1 MSTQYLGDFISYGK
15 HINID
20 VKRRN
25 IDYSKKEL
33 KKTTSEVIQ
42 VIDEFVNDVYAEMV
56 EDNLSKGVNEYPY
69 TFAPFFSPKT
79 FDKMKDLIL
88 TSDISFAEA
97 FNKAVLWYMKN
108 EKFNIFNYLAEPH
121 KKMDMISQTID
132 IKDRAQI
139 ILHRYFIHKFAS
151 QIDEDVIISINK
163 FEKEYFYQM
172 PNNLKGFVCRHI
184 DNEML
189 IKDMAFAYETPV
201 VVTTKNVKDTKF
213 LVIDNI
219 NKKLYVDPNDNYLS
233 KCMEEYSKHN
243 INLDNDPKYTS
254 EVIKY
259 YASLVDLRHLDS
271 VKRNNWYVGGIFYRT
286 EYMYLSKG
294 YYPKYEEMVD
304 TFTALMKAFYD
315 REIHIQLPELN
326 HYKRLTYEKD
336 EIFTEVTIASLYHRI
351 YFRTVN
357 AIYEAS
363 QKTEKQVTLVIPMLR
378 IGKEIYDWK
387 DKIDCFI
394 GIDRNH
400 DIAPK
405 FGIAMET
412 ESAFEYFED
421 YRRVNSIVFGMD
433 NFLEEALEISKYD
446 KVDYEYFMRAAWP
459 DLQMTHQFYRK
470 NGIRMLHMM
479 TGMILRDPFYLKK
492 FIAKGFKHFVIPL
505 KTLKMAE
512 NVLFTHESTRG
523 KYVGVHA
530 ERKRSNLNK

>member
-15 HINID
+15 HISID
-20 VKRRN
+20 IKRRN

-33 KKTTSEVIQ
+33 KKATNDVIQ
-42 VIDEFVNDVYAEMV
+42 VIDDFVNDVYAEMV

-79 FDKMKDLIL
+79 FDKMKSLL
-88 TSDISFAEA
+88 LASDISFGEA

-108 EKFNIFNYLAEPH
+108 ENLNIFNFLAEPH

-132 IKDRAQI
+132 IKDRAI
-139 ILHRYFIHKFAS
+139 IVLNRYFIHKFTN
-151 QIDEDVIISINK
+151 QTDEDVIISINK
-163 FEKEYFYQM
+163 FEKEYFYQI
-172 PNNLKGFVCRHI
+172 PKNLKGFVCRHI
-184 DNEML
+184 EDEML
-189 IKDMAFAYETPV
+189 IKDMAFAYEIPV
-201 VVTTKNVKDTKF
+201 VVTSKNVKQSKF

-219 NKKLYVDPNDNYLS
+219 NKKLVVDPNDNNLS
-233 KCMEEYSKHN
+233 KCMDEYSKHN
-243 INLDNDPKYTS
+243 INLEEGPKYTS
-254 EVIKY
+254 EIIKY

-271 VKRNNWYVGGIFYRT
+271 ISRSNWYAGGVFYRT

-294 YYPKYEEMVD
+294 YYPKYEEMLD
-304 TFTALMKAFYD
+304 TFTALMNAFSD

-336 EIFTEVTIASLYHRI
+336 EIFTEVSIASIYHRI

-363 QKTEKQVTLVIPMLR
+363 QKTGKQVTLVIPMLR
-378 IGKEIYDWK
+378 VGKEIYDWK

-394 GIDRNH
+394 GIDRDH

-421 YRRVNSIVFGMD
+421 YRRVSSIIFGMD
-433 NFLEEALEISKYD
+433 NFLEEAMEISKYD
-446 KVDYEYFMRAAWP
+446 KVEYEYFMRAAWP

-470 NGIRMLHMM
+470 NGIRMLHIMA
-479 TGMILRDPFYLKK
+479 GMILRDPFYLKK

-512 NVLFTHESTRG
+512 NILFTHESTRG